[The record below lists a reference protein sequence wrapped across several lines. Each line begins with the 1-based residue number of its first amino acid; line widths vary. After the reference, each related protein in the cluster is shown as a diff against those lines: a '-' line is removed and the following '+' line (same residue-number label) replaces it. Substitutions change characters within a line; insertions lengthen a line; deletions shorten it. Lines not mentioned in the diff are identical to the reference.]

1 MDPQTRLALNAIN
14 REFYA
19 AEESAAG
26 FSATRDHPWPGWERV
41 WREVRRTGPTDR
53 ALSVL
58 DAGCGNGRFAAFLA
72 ERSPETIHY
81 VGIDAS
87 QPLLKIA
94 AQRAQP
100 LARAQFVCGDLT
112 NDLANDLSEAS
123 TAKASTEKASFDSVV
138 LFGVLHHLPGFEARA
153 ALLAALAELVT
164 AGGLLAFTLWRFGA
178 PSLWPRFQ
186 SRVLPWRDYNRRAA
200 TPLDLAQLEAGDH
213 LLRWGDNP
221 DSNDA
226 PLRYCHYVDDA
237 ERDALV
243 ATLPLESVE
252 HYVQDGRSNDL
263 NQYVVLRS
271 GF

>member
-41 WREVRRTGPTDR
+41 WREVRRNAPTDR

-100 LARAQFVCGDLT
+100 LARARFICSDLT
-112 NDLANDLSEAS
+112 DDPPGAT
-123 TAKASTEKASFDSVV
+123 TAKASFDSVV
-138 LFGVLHHLPGFEARA
+138 LFGVLHHIPGFEARA

-237 ERDALV
+237 ERDALL
-243 ATLPLESVE
+243 ATLPLENVE

-271 GF
+271 SP